1 VGGDAVEIP
10 HTAPAPNHFSS
21 SNLFQFYQL
30 MAQFSLDYPRTFGGV
45 VPPVNNQLVGRFGS
59 LAAQTTEATPIR
71 SSIVMDCLQPNDWAI
86 TFDDGPSVNTPRL
99 LQDLR
104 RRNIKATF
112 FVVGVMV
119 RDNPDIL
126 RQIVSDGHQ
135 IAIHTWSHP
144 NLDTLTNQQII
155 TEIMYTYQII
165 RDVTGLSCRI
175 VRAPFGQAGRRVHAL
190 LNAMGFEIVHW
201 NLDTKDAQSMGQAVR
216 PNVDR
221 WISSRASNVITL
233 QHDLH
238 PESVQ
243 AAPYLLDQV
252 QQANYRTVTVGQCT
266 GLTVYGQLQP
276 NQPQP
281 NPPISSS
288 TTAPT
293 STTTTSTSATVTSST
308 TTAVQTTRGASGAT
322 STSYFSLLSIL
333 LLL

>member
-1 VGGDAVEIP
+1 
-10 HTAPAPNHFSS
+10 
-21 SNLFQFYQL
+21 LFQNYL
-30 MAQFSLDYPRTFGGV
+30 TMAQFSLDYPKTFGGV

-59 LAAQTTEATPIR
+59 LASQTSETTPIR
-71 SSIVMDCLQPNDWAI
+71 SSIVVDCLQPNDWAI
-86 TFDDGPSVNTPRL
+86 TFDDGPSIHTPRL

-126 RQIVSDGHQ
+126 RQIVNDGHQ
-135 IAIHTWSHP
+135 IGIHTWSHP
-144 NLDTLTNQQII
+144 NLNTLTNQQII

-201 NLDTKDAQSMGQAVR
+201 NFDTKDAQSMGQSVR
-216 PNVDR
+216 PNVDQ
-221 WISSRASNVITL
+221 WINSRASNVMTL

-252 QQANYRTVTVGQCT
+252 MRANYRTVTVGQCT
-266 GLTVYGQLQP
+266 GLTVYGQLQG
-276 NQPQP
+276 
-281 NPPISSS
+281 NPPPPQS
-288 TTAPT
+288 T
-293 STTTTSTSATVTSST
+293 TSST
-308 TTAVQTTRGASGAT
+308 TTIS
-322 STSYFSLLSIL
+322 STSSSTTTASTTTTTTTTTAVESTRSPSAALSNASFGLISLLYL
-333 LLL
+333 ML